1 MSNPHV
7 QGDTEVA
14 IDVELSNKN
23 FCLDDPEQRQHY
35 TKYMSAKEKE
45 RFAKCYVRSL
55 LETKEKV
62 LWFRRMTN
70 PSLHKI
76 YKDTYKSSGKDSAL
90 KQSKG
95 SNHDDQ

>member
-1 MSNPHV
+1 MSNPQV

-14 IDVELSNKN
+14 IDVELSHKN

-45 RFAKCYVRSL
+45 RFTKCYVRSL
-55 LETKEKV
+55 LETKEKI

-70 PSLHKI
+70 PSIHKI
-76 YKDTYKSSGKDSAL
+76 YKDTYKSGGNDSVL

-95 SNHDDQ
+95 NNQL

>member
-1 MSNPHV
+1 MSNTHV

-14 IDVELSNKN
+14 IDIELSNKN

-45 RFAKCYVRSL
+45 KFAKCYVRSL

-70 PSLHKI
+70 PSIHKI
-76 YKDTYKSSGKDSAL
+76 YKDTYEFGGNNSAV
-90 KQSKG
+90 KPSKG
-95 SNHDDQ
+95 NNQL

>member
-1 MSNPHV
+1 MSNPQV

-14 IDVELSNKN
+14 LDVELSNKN

-76 YKDTYKSSGKDSAL
+76 YKDTYESGGKDSAV

-95 SNHDDQ
+95 SNQL